1 MRFWSLAETPS
12 SWRSGNSPVGVFR
25 LSSRFG
31 NTNPC
36 RCLKEEKS
44 VSCFSKPSVFFILL
58 LFSLFL
64 LFFSFF
70 SSSFFSS
77 HLLPILPHTDLLEN
91 RETSSCY
98 SISPKSA
105 LITANL
111 LFIITVERGSHA
123 DEVHGGINQRLW
135 HEYGLYDGH
144 LAYFRGVG
152 SPGFITSR
160 GGLSE
165 RQDSDRVMYTT

>member
-1 MRFWSLAETPS
+1 MFPVFLSPRCFLFYYYSLS
-12 SWRSGNSPVGVFR
+12 F
-25 LSSRFG
+25 
-31 NTNPC
+31 
-36 RCLKEEKS
+36 
-44 VSCFSKPSVFFILL
+44 FS
-58 LFSLFL
+58 
-64 LFFSFF
+64 FFSFF